1 MNPGSLPDWPISQQR
16 PLFDLVGKAAEIGVH
31 LTDSYLMRPLK
42 SVSGILFA
50 TDVTYENCQLCPVE
64 RCPNRRAPYDPTLF
78 DRKYRLVD

>member
-1 MNPGSLPDWPISQQR
+1 MASSVAPREECARAG
-16 PLFDLVGKAAEIGVH
+16 LVLRVRAEIGVQ
-31 LTDSYLMRPLK
+31 LTDSYLMHPLK

-50 TDVTYENCQLCPVE
+50 TDGTYGNCQLCPVE